1 MKEPARRTN
10 AAEFDPALIATEEGR
25 VSRLLLVESSAVTPP
40 AGALLLNVTVQ
51 VLVAEG
57 ESEAGLQTSE
67 EMSVGETRARVA
79 VAEPP
84 L

>member
-1 MKEPARRTN
+1 
-10 AAEFDPALIATEEGR
+10 
-25 VSRLLLVESSAVTPP
+25 
-40 AGALLLNVTVQ
+40 LLNVTVQ

>member
-1 MKEPARRTN
+1 M
-10 AAEFDPALIATEEGR
+10 ATEEGR
-25 VSRLLLVESSAVTPP
+25 VSRLLPVESSAVTPP

-67 EMSVGETRARVA
+67 EMSVGETRAMVA

>member
-1 MKEPARRTN
+1 MAN

-25 VSRLLLVESSAVTPP
+25 VSRLLLAESSAVTPP
-40 AGALLLNVTVQ
+40 TGALLLNVTVQ